1 MRIQFKHEDGRLNGV
16 AIRGA
21 VHPSKGVLLLHPHPL
36 YGGDMN
42 SHVVRFLEEALSSIG
57 LTTLRFDFRG
67 TGSSVGQYSGLNGS
81 IIDALSAIT
90 FMKEELDVEQLGVIG
105 YSFGGS
111 VTLGLIT
118 RMKPDFIVTM
128 SASLNLLSESG
139 VDPDNLNRFNN
150 PALLIHGDND
160 KVVPFSD
167 MDIISSKLEDAVE
180 SFIVESEGHYYTT
193 SMSSVILRVV
203 AFMHRVWGTNLLND

>member
-1 MRIQFKHEDGRLNGV
+1 
-16 AIRGA
+16 
-21 VHPSKGVLLLHPHPL
+21 
-36 YGGDMN
+36 MN